1 MVMKQPT
8 DAAVRLA
15 AVDPSRSFVV
25 QAPAGSGKTELLTD
39 RILALL
45 ATVNRPEE
53 IVAITFTRK
62 AASEMHARVL
72 SKLED
77 ARQPCPDE
85 EYRRNSWLLARQ
97 ALQRNE
103 ELGWDL
109 LQYPARLSIRTID
122 AFCSHLVRAMPVLS
136 QAGGLPGIAEQ
147 PRVHY
152 EAAARATLALIDDV
166 PAVATLVEHL
176 DVHVQT
182 ATQMLADMLGRRDQ
196 WLPLL
201 AHGSDLVQLM
211 ENLDLSVHEELEE
224 LAACMPMGWAQ
235 ALSGPLRMA
244 ADVLA
249 AEGDTAL
256 QEALQGWDGE
266 AFNTGPDSV
275 QQWQAL
281 AGMLLTQKGELRKTI
296 NKRQGFP
303 PQSAHKKAVEE
314 WLRSV
319 DPDASWVE
327 ALSAVTCI
335 PEDGYTAEQQEIIA
349 VLIQVLWLAAGQLQR
364 RFTETAEVDFIEISL
379 RAIQALGEPDQ
390 PTDLLLTLDNVIRH
404 ILVDEFQDTSQSQ
417 INLLTRLTAGWM
429 RGDGRTLFLVGDPMQ
444 SIYRFR
450 EAEVGW
456 FLRVK
461 EEGLGNV
468 RLEPLELTNNF
479 RSQGQLVEAVN
490 RLCGPVFPK
499 ADHVGLGAIRYTPS
513 VAFQDPVAGR
523 DVHFHPVWLAKK
535 ASPDDVADCTA
546 RVDAKVVALAREALQ
561 RYPDSDHPV
570 AILVRARSHL
580 NEVVLRL
587 TQAGL
592 PCRAVDLVSLRS
604 RQVVIDMVQL
614 ARALSHPA
622 DRLAWVS
629 VLRSPLCGLSLAA
642 LHELLGHDHDSTVP
656 ALLRA
661 WLSKTSGLPEA
672 ERDVVQGR
680 RLRYVAQVLLDSSN
694 ESGTLPFAVWLERC
708 WNRLG
713 GPSIYGSESDR
724 ADAESLL
731 QLIEELAPYGNL
743 NPAELE
749 SSLDQLYAAP
759 KGSGRAVEVMTIHK
773 AKGLEFESVILMGL
787 HSRSQADRAPLI
799 RFEQSEGRLLLGPVK
814 RTADDAADPVS
825 RYLSEREKKRAAYEV
840 DRLLYVAMTRPRSE
854 LHLVAQ
860 VVVDEAGVA
869 SAPVATSLLA
879 RLWPELSAQLDTRG
893 AFQDGA
899 GPDEGLTTGDNN
911 RSGMASGKQRYLVR
925 PAASVPIPE
934 IRNPRSRAGSTGTQ
948 GQKWVWRTH
957 GQDERVLGTVAHAW
971 LERMGRDGLQAWSMD
986 RLDESRPAFRRQLS
1000 RAGLAEER
1008 LDEAVDTLHDTLA
1021 STMKSERGRWLL
1033 QVAQAHREWALL
1045 DLSGRVSIIDLAISQ
1060 EDNWLVVDY
1069 KTGLPAD
1076 NESLEGF
1083 ARRMQETHRV
1093 QLDRYCAHVSALDGR
1108 PARAALFF
1116 PRVDL
1121 WVDC

>member
-8 DAAVRLA
+8 DAVVRAA

-72 SKLED
+72 SKLE
-77 ARQPCPDE
+77 AAQQPCPDE
-85 EYRRNSWLLARQ
+85 EYRRGSWQLARQ
-97 ALQRNE
+97 ALKRND

-147 PRVHY
+147 PRIHY
-152 EAAARATLALIDDV
+152 EAAARATLALIDDI
-166 PAVATLVEHL
+166 PAVASLVKHL

-201 AHGSDLVQLM
+201 EHGSDLVQLM
-211 ENLDLSVHEELEE
+211 ENLDLSVHQELDE
-224 LAACMPMGWAQ
+224 LAACMPLGWARD
-235 ALSGPLRMA
+235 LCGPLRMA
-244 ADVLA
+244 ADTLA
-249 AEGDTAL
+249 EDGNVQFQDAW
-256 QEALQGWDGE
+256 QGWDAE
-266 AFNTGPDSV
+266 PFDTGPESV
-275 QQWQAL
+275 LQWQAL
-281 AGMLLTQKGELRKTI
+281 AQMLLTQKGELRKSI
-296 NKRQGFP
+296 NKRQGFA
-303 PQSAHKKAVEE
+303 PQTAHKQAVEE

-319 DPDASWVE
+319 DPDAPWVA
-327 ALSAVTCI
+327 ALASVVCI
-335 PEDGYTAEQQEIIA
+335 PSQGYTAEQQEIIA

-364 RFTETAEVDFIEISL
+364 RFTETAEVDFTEISL
-379 RAIQALGEPDQ
+379 RAIRALGEPDE

-417 INLLTRLTAGWM
+417 INLLTRLTAGWLPD
-429 RGDGRTLFLVGDPMQ
+429 DGRTLFLVGDPMQ

-468 RLEPLELTNNF
+468 QLEALELTNNF
-479 RSQGQLVEAVN
+479 RSQGQLVDSVN
-490 RLCGPVFPK
+490 RMCGPVFPRT
-499 ADHVGLGAIRYTPS
+499 DHVGLGAIRYTPS
-513 VAFQDPVAGR
+513 VAFNDPVAGR
-523 DVHFHPVWLAKK
+523 DVSFHPVWLPKK
-535 ASPDDVADCTA
+535 AASEDVAECTA
-546 RVDAKVVALAREALQ
+546 RGDALIVELAREALE
-561 RYPDSDHPV
+561 RYPDSEHPV

-580 NEVVLRL
+580 NDVVLRL

-629 VLRSPLCGLSLAA
+629 VLRSPLCGLTLSA
-642 LHELLGHDHDSTVP
+642 LHALLAHDHDSTVP
-656 ALLRA
+656 ALLRR
-661 WLSKTSGLPEA
+661 WLASTPDPAMDTAHDE
-672 ERDVVQGR
+672 
-680 RLRYVAQVLLDSSN
+680 RLRYVARVLLDQAN
-694 ESGTLPFAVWLERC
+694 QSGTLPFAVWLEQC
-708 WNRLG
+708 WQRLG
-713 GPSIYGSESDR
+713 GPSIYCSQSDR
-724 ADAESLL
+724 ADTESLL
-731 QLIEELAPYGNL
+731 QRVEELAPYGNL

-759 KGSGRAVEVMTIHK
+759 TGSGRAVEVMTIHK

-787 HSRSQADRAPLI
+787 QSRSQPDRAPLI

-879 RLWPELSAQLDTRG
+879 RLWPELSARLDTSL
-893 AFQDGA
+893 AFQDKA
-899 GPDEGLTTGDNN
+899 GRDGGDIAA
-911 RSGMASGKQRYLVR
+911 GKAVAMANGKQRYLVR
-925 PAASVPIPE
+925 PVVTTPIPDDTDW
-934 IRNPRSRAGSTGTQ
+934 RPSS
-948 GQKWVWRTH
+948 GQAPAEGQPWVWRAQGH
-957 GQDERVLGTVAHAW
+957 DERVLGTVAHAW
-971 LERMGRDGLQAWSMD
+971 LERIGRDGLPAWTVG
-986 RLDESRPAFRRQLS
+986 RLDESKPAFRRQLS
-1000 RAGLAEER
+1000 RAGLPVDR
-1008 LDEAVDTLHDTLA
+1008 LDEAVDILHQTLT
-1021 STMKSERGRWLL
+1021 STMASERGRWLL

-1060 EDNWLVVDY
+1060 EENWLVVDY
-1069 KTGLPAD
+1069 KTGLPAH

-1083 ARRMQETHRV
+1083 AQRMQEAHRI